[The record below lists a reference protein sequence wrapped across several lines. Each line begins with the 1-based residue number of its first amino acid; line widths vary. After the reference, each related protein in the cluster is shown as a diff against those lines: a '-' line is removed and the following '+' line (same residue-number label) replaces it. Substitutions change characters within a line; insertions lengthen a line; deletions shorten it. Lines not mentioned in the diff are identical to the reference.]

1 MSYTFLGFMTHWAS
15 DIQICAYCKWG
26 GISFYLFLFILSSF
40 LIPSSAHKSIKG
52 NVMTYHM
59 WNGMNVSIKYIS
71 IQWLN
76 RRIANIMPI
85 FLLIRLSKIWL
96 PQKSFLWL
104 IFPFDK
110 SAFVIVLKESLLDHV
125 LIIVGSTD

>member
-15 DIQICAYCKWG
+15 DIQICACCKWG

-59 WNGMNVSIKYIS
+59 WNDIHESIKYIS

-76 RRIANIMPI
+76 SRIATR

-96 PQKSFLWL
+96 SQKSFLWL